1 MKRITNFFRGVVTE
15 MKRVTWPT
23 GKQWRKDVITVL
35 EMAIIFIL
43 FFALSDF
50 VLTHLLNLIL
60 K

>member
-1 MKRITNFFRGVVTE
+1 MKRITNFFHGVVTE

>member
-1 MKRITNFFRGVVTE
+1 MKRIINFFRGVVTE